1 MTLLKPPI
9 QVAKVTSDQSMP
21 AGATPGTKRD
31 GATFDAR
38 SYTIKTLWSPRSFL
52 SSSFA
57 SLHGRAEAGGP
68 LQRSTGLCLHVG
80 GGIRKLHKPCLR
92 PGTKRHKLV
101 EGAPGSRGSTAGL

>member
-9 QVAKVTSDQSMP
+9 QVAKVMSDQSMP
-21 AGATPGTKRD
+21 EGATPRTKRD
-31 GATFDAR
+31 GATH
-38 SYTIKTLWSPRSFL
+38 RSFL

-80 GGIRKLHKPCLR
+80 GGIRELHKPCLR

-101 EGAPGSRGSTAGL
+101 EGAPGSHGSTAGL